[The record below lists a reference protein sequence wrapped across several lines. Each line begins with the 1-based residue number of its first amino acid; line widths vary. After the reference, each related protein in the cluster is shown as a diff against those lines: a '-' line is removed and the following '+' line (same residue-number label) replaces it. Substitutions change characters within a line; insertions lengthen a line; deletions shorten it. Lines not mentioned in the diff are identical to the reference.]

1 MRTIATQQPSSLHLV
16 DRGERIVA
24 GKPRRVCFLETL
36 GKSGE
41 LRVLAKV
48 RFAVKD
54 DMTDRMQI
62 KCYSAIKEMVLA
74 ALSKNPQETIARETL
89 ALRTVDQQLGQHR
102 GPAKVPVNAPYGLA
116 GYSSML

>member
-1 MRTIATQQPSSLHLV
+1 MRPLSNAQPSSMYLV
-16 DRGERIVA
+16 DRGERIVS
-24 GKPRRVCFLETL
+24 GQPRRVCYLETL
-36 GKSGE
+36 GRAGE
-41 LRVLAKV
+41 LRIHAKI
-48 RFAVKD
+48 RFAAKN

-74 ALSKNPQETIARETL
+74 AQSKNPQEAASREAL

-116 GYSSML
+116 GFSSML